1 MTAVAPPVQLQQPNR
16 TGWNS
21 VNGGQ
26 NGFGNMSQEEVG
38 RLFMPG
44 PRKSAQRSNS
54 SSSLNSNSS
63 STSTISASSATGVS
77 NGAANDSW
85 AARKKTTRG
94 IWPPGKSEPTS
105 GLSTARPQSVSSA
118 SSGPSAASAISA
130 LHGPL
135 LPSQQMA
142 NGQMQQNGV
151 PRNGAPAE
159 GSAFLYLLPMNG
171 TFERKTI
178 HVPCYP
184 DVLRIGRQTN
194 AKTAPTP
201 TNGFFDSKVLSR
213 QHAEVYAERNGRIF
227 IRDVKSSNGTFV
239 NGKRLSPENKESEP
253 HELREQDVLEL
264 GIDIV
269 SEDQKTVVHHKV
281 AARVEHAGIYPQGV
295 DIGFGD
301 LDPAATG
308 GLMSAQQLKR
318 AGGHPGLPGIK
329 TAGPMNGPGSAV
341 RDPSAFQ
348 QQPWSRMW
356 LQPISTEQIVKRLNR
371 ELNLAK
377 QQQQDIARAKQ
388 SLDQLARGEAPVV
401 ENEEKKASDIKP
413 LASPKKNRHDI
424 SHFPEPPAP
433 PPSQPLPEKPDI
445 SKALND
451 PAIQP
456 LLQRSDTARPSAFDS
471 SSSDHSQA
479 LFILTH
485 ELKSAKD
492 QIPSLQDR
500 VKALEQQLEKER
512 TARVT
517 AEERAYLL
525 EHGPRKDSAEPA
537 GADSLADLP
546 KPASPSSASSADA
559 SADAFSM
566 SDLQSQLERLQ
577 ANMLDMKQQMETYR
591 RRAETAESDRDQ
603 ARQTLQEMIQE
614 KRERMAEEEK
624 AGLKMTRQRSMDG
637 HAPSLDEKHG
647 AEANG
652 HTIRPMSSQVQGVSG
667 RAIPIAVLLQQ
678 AGLEMEG
685 KAGEKM
691 MTRQQAVSLQRVLRK
706 EVLGDESSG
715 EWEAVRYHGLPGAAA
730 LGTVVLGLVV
740 MRWLNGWEAVKR

>member
-1 MTAVAPPVQLQQPNR
+1 MTAVAPPLQLQQPNR

-44 PRKSAQRSNS
+44 PRKSAQRTNS

-63 STSTISASSATGVS
+63 STSTISANST
-77 NGAANDSW
+77 AANGNAATNDNW

-94 IWPPGKSEPTS
+94 LWPPGKSEPTS

-118 SSGPSAASAISA
+118 STGPSAASAISA

-142 NGQMQQNGV
+142 NGQVQQNGAV
-151 PRNGAPAE
+151 RGGAPPE
-159 GSAFLYLLPMNG
+159 GSSFLYLLPMNG

-178 HVPCYP
+178 HVPYYP

-281 AARVEHAGIYPQGV
+281 AARVEHAGIYSHGV
-295 DIGFGD
+295 DIGFGE
-301 LDPAATG
+301 LDPAAG
-308 GLMSAQQLKR
+308 GTFVSAQQLKR

-329 TAGPMNGPGSAV
+329 NAGPMNGPASAV
-341 RDPSAFQ
+341 RDPNAFQ

-371 ELNLAK
+371 ELNLAR

-388 SLDQLARGEAPVV
+388 SLDHLIKGDSIEVS
-401 ENEEKKASDIKP
+401 EKESQPKP
-413 LASPKKNRHDI
+413 AGSPRKNRGDI
-424 SHFPEPPAP
+424 NHFPDPPAP

-451 PAIQP
+451 PVIQP
-456 LLQRSDTARPSAFDS
+456 LLQRSETAKPSMFDPS
-471 SSSDHSQA
+471 SNDHSQA

-500 VKALEQQLEKER
+500 VRALEQQLEKER
-512 TARVT
+512 VARVT
-517 AEERAYLL
+517 AEERAYQL
-525 EHGPRKDSAEPA
+525 EHGPRKDSAEPT
-537 GADSLADLP
+537 GAATLSDIPNSLSANGTAP
-546 KPASPSSASSADA
+546 EPSSHE
-559 SADAFSM
+559 FSM
-566 SDLQSQLERLQ
+566 TDLQSQLERLQ
-577 ANMLDMKQQMETYR
+577 SNMTDMKLQMETYR
-591 RRAETAESDRDQ
+591 RRAETAENDRDQ
-603 ARQTLQEMIQE
+603 ARQTLAELIEE
-614 KRERMAEEEK
+614 KRSRLAAEETF
-624 AGLKMTRQRSMDG
+624 GLKLARTRSRDA
-637 HAPSLDEKHG
+637 HRLDDTED
-647 AEANG
+647 ANG
-652 HTIRPMSSQVQGVSG
+652 HTIRPLHGGKQ
-667 RAIPIAVLLQQ
+667 IPISALLER
-678 AGLEMEG
+678 AGLGSE
-685 KAGEKM
+685 AGEKM
-691 MTRQQAVSLQRVLRK
+691 ITRQQAVSLQRVLRK
-706 EVLGDESSG
+706 EGLVEEGTV

-730 LGTVVLGLVV
+730 LGTVVIGLVV
-740 MRWLNGWEAVKR
+740 MRWLNGWEKR